1 MVEIAEANED
11 GDHNYFLAQQYVL
24 DAVFHHVYVHQPKL
38 RCYAE
43 NPPWKKQMNNWT
55 NIYNIYPIKNKIC
68 HTLVDILA
76 Y

>member
-43 NPPWKKQMNNWT
+43 NPP
-55 NIYNIYPIKNKIC
+55 
-68 HTLVDILA
+68 
-76 Y
+76 